1 MTQKGDAFLGLNQF
15 DAAKE
20 CYESLRTLGDN
31 IAADRY
37 LKKLNDAQEWDT
49 YWQQDIVLLKVKAKS
64 WTLGNKKWSLEKVPK
79 CIEYEVSRKEID
91 SSLRNSSVFHL
102 TFHCSEYEYPTD
114 NKLPKIGDCF

>member
-37 LKKLNDAQEWDT
+37 LKKLNDAQE
-49 YWQQDIVLLKVKAKS
+49 
-64 WTLGNKKWSLEKVPK
+64 
-79 CIEYEVSRKEID
+79 
-91 SSLRNSSVFHL
+91 
-102 TFHCSEYEYPTD
+102 
-114 NKLPKIGDCF
+114 